1 VQISIALCTYNGA
14 RFLEEQLASL
24 VSQNRR
30 PDELVVCD
38 DCSTDSTVALLRKFA
53 TDAPF
58 PVHIHE
64 NQIRLGST
72 KNFER
77 AISLCQ
83 GEVIALCDQDDIWVK
98 DKLSFTEQCFVDN
111 PNVGL
116 VFTDASIV
124 DEKENPLGYNLWAS
138 LEFDHASQAKIKSPA
153 AFELLSQREIVTG
166 ATMSFRTKFR
176 DLILPIPEDT
186 SLIHDGWIALI
197 ISLAGSLDFID
208 RPLIKY
214 RQHDTQQIGA
224 SRKEPSEI
232 ANGIR
237 ERAKR
242 RTSFTGHIKKLEAVR
257 ERMVAKKDRYEFK
270 MEKEIDHQLKHMY
283 TRVSISQRRLNGIPA
298 AIRELFAGR
307 YHRYSSGFYS
317 LIKDLVQ

>member
-1 VQISIALCTYNGA
+1 MQISIALCTYNGA
-14 RFLEEQLASL
+14 RFLKEQLASL
-24 VSQNRR
+24 VSQKRQ

-38 DCSTDSTVALLRKFA
+38 DHSTDSTVALLREFA
-53 TDAPF
+53 IDAPF

-64 NQIRLGST
+64 NPIRLGST
-72 KNFER
+72 KNFEQ

-83 GEVIALCDQDDIWVK
+83 GEVISLCDQDDIWAE
-98 DKLSFTEQCFVDN
+98 DKLSFTEQCFLDN
-111 PNVGL
+111 TNVSL

-124 DEKENPLGYNLWAS
+124 DEKENPLGYNLWAT
-138 LEFDHASQAKIKSPA
+138 LEFDEASQAKIKSSA
-153 AFELLSQREIVTG
+153 AFELLIQREIVTG

-176 DLILPIPEDT
+176 DLILPIPVDIP
-186 SLIHDGWIALI
+186 LIHDGWIALI
-197 ISLAGSLDFID
+197 ISLTGSLDLID

-214 RQHDTQQIGA
+214 RQHVMQQIGA
-224 SRKEPSEI
+224 SRKEPTKT
-232 ANGIR
+232 ATGIR

-242 RTSFTGHIKKLEAVR
+242 RISFTEHIRKLEAVR
-257 ERMVAKKDRYEFK
+257 ERMITKKDRYEFK
-270 MEKEIDHQLKHMY
+270 MEREIDQQLKHMY
-283 TRVSISQRRLNGIPA
+283 TRVSISQHKLNGIPA

>member
-1 VQISIALCTYNGA
+1 MQISIALCTYNGA
-14 RFLEEQLASL
+14 RFLKEQLTSL
-24 VSQNRR
+24 VSQNRQ

-38 DCSTDSTVALLRKFA
+38 DHSTDSTVALLREFA
-53 TDAPF
+53 TEAPF

-64 NQIRLGST
+64 NPIRLGST
-72 KNFER
+72 KNFEQ

-83 GEVIALCDQDDIWVK
+83 GEVIALCDQDDIWAK
-98 DKLSFTEQCFVDN
+98 DKLSFMEQCFLNN
-111 PNVGL
+111 PNVSL

-124 DEKENPLGYNLWAS
+124 DEKENPLGYNLWAT
-138 LEFDHASQAKIKSPA
+138 LEFDQASQAKIKSSA
-153 AFELLSQREIVTG
+153 AFELLIQREIVTG

-176 DLILPIPEDT
+176 DLILPIPVDIP
-186 SLIHDGWIALI
+186 LIHDGWIALI
-197 ISLAGSLDFID
+197 ISLTGSLDLID

-214 RQHDTQQIGA
+214 RQHVMQQIGA
-224 SRKEPSEI
+224 SRKESTKT
-232 ANGIR
+232 ATGIR

-242 RTSFTGHIKKLEAVR
+242 RTSFTEHIRKLEAVR
-257 ERMVAKKDRYEFK
+257 ERMITKKDRYEFK
-270 MEKEIDHQLKHMY
+270 MEREIDQQLKHMY
-283 TRVSISQRRLNGIPA
+283 TRVSISQRKLNGIPA

>member
-14 RFLEEQLASL
+14 RFLKEQLASL
-24 VSQNRR
+24 VSQKRQ

-38 DCSTDSTVALLRKFA
+38 DHSTDSTVALLREFA
-53 TDAPF
+53 IDAPF

-64 NQIRLGST
+64 NPIRLGST
-72 KNFER
+72 KNFEQ

-83 GEVIALCDQDDIWVK
+83 GDVISLCDQDDIWAK
-98 DKLSFTEQCFVDN
+98 DKLSFTEQCFLDN
-111 PNVGL
+111 TNDSL

-124 DEKENPLGYNLWAS
+124 DEKENPLGYNLWAT
-138 LEFDHASQAKIKSPA
+138 LEFDEASQAKIKSSA
-153 AFELLSQREIVTG
+153 AFELLIQREIVTG

-176 DLILPIPEDT
+176 DLILPIPVDIP
-186 SLIHDGWIALI
+186 LIHDGWIALI
-197 ISLAGSLDFID
+197 ISLTGSLDLID

-214 RQHDTQQIGA
+214 RQHVMQQIGA
-224 SRKEPSEI
+224 SRKEPTKT
-232 ANGIR
+232 ATGIR

-242 RTSFTGHIKKLEAVR
+242 RISFTEHIRKLEAVR
-257 ERMVAKKDRYEFK
+257 ERMITKKDRYEFK
-270 MEKEIDHQLKHMY
+270 MEREIDQQLKHMY
-283 TRVSISQRRLNGIPA
+283 TRVSISQHKLNGIPA

>member
-1 VQISIALCTYNGA
+1 MQISIALCTYNGA

-64 NQIRLGST
+64 NSIRLGST

-186 SLIHDGWIALI
+186 ALIHDGWIALI
-197 ISLAGSLDFID
+197 ISMAGSLDFID

-224 SRKEPSEI
+224 SLKEPTEI

-242 RTSFTGHIKKLEAVR
+242 RTSFAGHIKKLEAVR

-270 MEKEIDHQLKHMY
+270 MEREIDQQLKHMY

-317 LIKDLVQ
+317 LIKDLVH